1 MSASNEVTAWDRFSA
16 AAAQRP
22 GFVTLAF
29 GLLGFALSLFWMR
42 AGPTIPSGDSV
53 AYLESARS
61 LLESQQHG
69 WLVWQLAEDGRAV
82 PLAGRFEVN
91 TIWPPGMSALLAG
104 AMWAGV
110 DIQLAVRGLVA
121 LFAGLAA
128 AGGFAVSRLVT
139 RSAAASIILTLL
151 YLALFAVQWWVI
163 ESWMAEGLYLAVT
176 FGGIVLFHRVATTA
190 NLSNAIFLP
199 VGLLFSSVYY
209 LKSIGPGFMMAAVA
223 SVLCL
228 RHWPLRRRII
238 CAGWLAAGCG
248 VGAAP
253 WLLRN
258 LSLGTIGSGGL
269 AAPDAVMKSLLDLG
283 RLFVPRHGAFTESG
297 RAVVML
303 GLFGL
308 AVIGIVAALAL
319 PAGRA
324 GRLRRLVARIE
335 EAGPG
340 AIFAVVYSLTFIAA
354 VAAGVKL
361 DKTGW
366 VETRYWME
374 IGLFFLM
381 FAWLAAQVGLAELTG
396 LARHALRASVLVAG
410 AVIAVANLAESART
424 ASFTRLRVPDEPQRK
439 RARAEL
445 VRMLSPVGQVAF
457 VSNEQYRFGIETGVS
472 ASATVEEAL
481 RRTGE
486 TKPVRFV
493 YVAYPAETKP
503 TMALVSTPPAVPS
516 GWKVVGII
524 GEAVIHHSGDAGFVS
539 PVNSKNP

>member
-1 MSASNEVTAWDRFSA
+1 MKSANEDSGWDRFNTAVALRSSYVTA
-16 AAAQRP
+16 AFA
-22 GFVTLAF
+22 
-29 GLLGFALSLFWMR
+29 LLGFGLSLFWMR

-61 LLESQQHG
+61 LLESRQHG
-69 WLVWQLAEDGRAV
+69 WLIWQLAADGRAV
-82 PLAGRFEVN
+82 PDGFEVN
-91 TIWPPGMSALLAG
+91 TIWPPGLSALLAG

-110 DIQLAVRGLVA
+110 DIQMAVRGFVA

-128 AGGFAVSRLVT
+128 AGGFAVTRLVT
-139 RSAAASIILTLL
+139 RSGAASVVLTLL
-151 YLALFAVQWWVI
+151 YLGLFVVQWWVL
-163 ESWMAEGLYLAVT
+163 ESCMAEGIYLAVT
-176 FGGIVLFHRVATTA
+176 FGGIVLFHRIASAPGLTSAV
-190 NLSNAIFLP
+190 FLP
-199 VGLLFSSVYY
+199 VGLLFSTVYY
-209 LKSIGPGFMMAAVA
+209 LKSIGPGFMLAAVA

-228 RHWPLRRRII
+228 RHWPVRRRII
-238 CAGWLAAGCG
+238 GAGWLAMGCG

-308 AVIGIVAALAL
+308 AVIGIVAALVL

-324 GRLRRLVARIE
+324 ARARRFFTRIE

-340 AIFAVVYSLTFIAA
+340 AVFALVYTVTFIAA

-361 DKTGW
+361 NKTGW

-374 IGLFFLM
+374 IGMFFLM

-396 LARHALRASVLVAG
+396 MARHALRGSVLVAG
-410 AVIAVANLAESART
+410 VVIAVANLAESART

-445 VRMLSPVGQVAF
+445 AGLLRPVGQVAF
-457 VSNEQYRFGIETGVS
+457 VSNEQYRFGIETGLS
-472 ASATVEEAL
+472 ASVTVEEAL

-486 TKPVRFV
+486 SKPVRLV
-493 YVAYPAETKP
+493 YVAYPDTKP
-503 TMALVSTPPAVPS
+503 TMALVSNPPAVPS
-516 GWKVVGII
+516 GWKAVGKI
-524 GEAVIHHSGDAGFVS
+524 GVGVIYLDGNASFGS
-539 PVNSKNP
+539 PLNPKNP

>member
-1 MSASNEVTAWDRFSA
+1 MSAANEVTAWDRFSA
-16 AAAQRP
+16 AVALRP
-22 GFVTLAF
+22 GLVTLAF
-29 GLLGFALSLFWMR
+29 GLLGFGLSLLRMR

-69 WLVWQLAEDGRAV
+69 WLIWQLAEDGGAV
-82 PLAGRFEVN
+82 PLPGRFEVN
-91 TIWPPGMSALLAG
+91 TIWPPGLSALLAA

-128 AGGFAVSRLVT
+128 AGGFAVARLVT
-139 RSAAASIILTLL
+139 RSVGASVILTLL
-151 YLALFAVQWWVI
+151 YLGLFAVQWWVV

-176 FGGIVLFHRVATTA
+176 FGGIVLFHRVATAAT
-190 NLSNAIFLP
+190 LSSAIFLP

-228 RHWPLRRRII
+228 RHWPVRRRIV
-238 CAGWLAAGCG
+238 CAGWLAVGCG
-248 VGAAP
+248 LGAAP

-258 LSLGTIGSGGL
+258 LSLGTIGSGGV

-283 RLFVPRHGAFTESG
+283 RLFVPRHGAFTESV

-303 GLFGL
+303 GLFVL
-308 AVIGIVAALAL
+308 SLTGIVVALSL
-319 PAGRA
+319 PAGRGA
-324 GRLRRLVARIE
+324 RARRFFTQIE

-340 AIFAVVYSLTFIAA
+340 AVFALVYMVAFIAA

-366 VETRYWME
+366 VEARYWME
-374 IGLFFLM
+374 IGLFFLI
-381 FAWLAAQVGLAELTG
+381 FAWLAARVGLAELTG
-396 LARHALRASVLVAG
+396 LARHALRASVIVAG
-410 AVIAVANLAESART
+410 VVIAVANLAETGRT
-424 ASFTRLRVPDEPQRK
+424 ASFTRLRVPEEPQRK

-445 VRMLSPVGQVAF
+445 VRLLGPVGQLAF
-457 VSNEQYRFGIETGVS
+457 VSNEKYRFGIETGLT
-472 ASATVEEAL
+472 ASSSVEEAQ
-481 RRTGE
+481 RRMGE
-486 TKPVRFV
+486 NKSTRFV
-493 YVAYPAETKP
+493 YVAYPESKP
-503 TMALVSTPPAVPS
+503 TMTLVSNPSAVPP
-516 GWKVVGII
+516 GWTAVGKV
-524 GEAVIHHSGDAGFVS
+524 GEAAIHLSCM
-539 PVNSKNP
+539 